1 MEEIK
6 IIEIL
11 KKYTFDIDRSCH
23 SEQAIHEG
31 NFNFIAKDIIELY
44 KQDQA
49 LQLLQT
55 DVSKCVYCNNKPY
68 KKGAAYCERHMAS
81 DDYS

>member
-1 MEEIK
+1 MENNKELEIALTTY
-6 IIEIL
+6 IAL
-11 KKYTFDIDRSCH
+11 KHSQEECSGFIDGFK
-23 SEQAIHEG
+23 E
-31 NFNFIAKDIIELY
+31 AK
-44 KQDQA
+44 A

>member
-1 MEEIK
+1 MKTVIQILEKQKTYLKNKTFRIDKDLQKIAEI
-6 IIEIL
+6 
-11 KKYTFDIDRSCH
+11 
-23 SEQAIHEG
+23 
-31 NFNFIAKDIIELY
+31 
-44 KQDQA
+44 DQA

-55 DVSKCVYCNNKPY
+55 DVSKCVYCDNKPY